1 MKKNKNMQPE
11 GWLGKISL
19 FITIIVDIIFTIFSI
34 SWKIDFFDWLFI
46 ILGGSIVVFSLII
59 FVIDGIMMLIK
70 FIKTGNI

>member
-1 MKKNKNMQPE
+1 MKKNKNMHPE

-34 SWKIDFFDWLFI
+34 SWKINFFDWLFI

-59 FVIDGIMMLIK
+59 FIIDGIMMLIK